1 MKAVRLHTY
10 HQQPVIEDVPEPH
23 AKGPLDVVVRIG
35 GAGVCRTD
43 LHIIEQQ
50 WAEKSQVTL
59 PYTIGHEN
67 AGWVEEI
74 GPAVTNVAVGD
85 TVILHP
91 TPTCGLCHACRAGDD
106 MHCENNAFPGID
118 SDGGMAEYLLTSAR
132 ACIKLDP
139 ATQPEDVAALADA
152 GITAYHAVRK
162 AVPLLYPGTVCVVNG
177 AGGLGHIGIQ
187 SLAALTATT
196 IVVVDRNAEALKLAQ
211 ELGADHTV
219 LADGD
224 HVAAVL
230 DLTGGHGAQVVLD
243 FVAEQGAQQDAF
255 AMTRRG
261 GSHYV
266 IGYGSN
272 IDIPTIDIIST
283 ERNIIGNLVG
293 TYNDLV
299 ELMVLAQ
306 AGKVTLHT
314 RKYPL
319 DAALDALADLDAG
332 RVRGR
337 AILTP

>member
-1 MKAVRLHTY
+1 MKAVRLHRY
-10 HQQPVIEDVPEPH
+10 HEQPVLEDVPMPR
-23 AKGPLDVVVRIG
+23 ATGPFDVVVRIG

-50 WAEKSQVTL
+50 WEDKSGVTL

-67 AGWVEEI
+67 AGWVHEV
-74 GPAVTNVAVGD
+74 GPAVTNVEVGD

-91 TPTCGLCHACRAGDD
+91 TPTCGLCRACRAGDD
-106 MHCENNAFPGID
+106 MHCADNAFPGID

-139 ATQPEDVAALADA
+139 ATRPEDVAALADA

-162 AVPLLYPGTVCVVNG
+162 AVPSLYPGTTCVVNG

-187 SLAALTATT
+187 TLRALSATT
-196 IVVVDRNAEALKLAQ
+196 IVVVDRNEEALGLAVG
-211 ELGADHTV
+211 LGADHTV
-219 LADGD
+219 LADGKQ
-224 HVAAVL
+224 VEAVL
-230 DLTGGHGAQVVLD
+230 DLTGGAGAEVVLD

-272 IDIPTIDIIST
+272 LDIPTIDIIST
-283 ERNIIGNLVG
+283 ERNVIGNLVG
-293 TYNDLV
+293 TYNDLA

-337 AILTP
+337 AILVP

>member
-1 MKAVRLHTY
+1 MKAVRLHSY
-10 HQQPVIEDVPEPH
+10 HKQPVIEEVPQPR
-23 AKGPLDVVVRIG
+23 ARDPFDVVVRIG

-43 LHIIEQQ
+43 LHIIEEQ
-50 WAEKSQVTL
+50 WAEKSGVAL

-74 GPAVTNVAVGD
+74 GSGVSNVAVGD

-106 MHCENNAFPGID
+106 MHCLRSVFPGINA
-118 SDGGMAEYLLTSAR
+118 DGGMAEYLLTSAR
-132 ACIKLDP
+132 ACIKLDQ
-139 ATQPEDVAALADA
+139 ATQPDDVAALADA

-196 IVVVDRNAEALKLAQ
+196 IVVVDRNPEALDLASK
-211 ELGADHTV
+211 LGADVTV
-219 LADGD
+219 LADGK
-224 HVAAVL
+224 HVEAVL
-230 DLTGGHGAQVVLD
+230 DLTGGHGAEVVLD

-261 GSHYV
+261 GSHFV

-283 ERNIIGNLVG
+283 ERNVIGNLVG

-306 AGKVTLHT
+306 KGKVTLHT

-337 AILTP
+337 AVLTP